1 MRKKKI
7 LLWIIAIIITLIA
20 VFYQKIT
27 GPTYPKKV
35 NINFNNKNYKIKL
48 LRSHGG
54 KDNAKITLNI
64 PDKDINATLYYR
76 HFPSNE
82 KYIKINF
89 SHEVIKQKKLFGK
102 EKNIKVLTAELPNQ
116 PPAGKLQYYIVLDS
130 FGNTIDILKNNP
142 VVIRFKGAVPLW
154 ILIPHI
160 LLMFTA
166 MLLSTLSVLY
176 AIAKIDKFKL
186 YAYITFFTLFMGGI
200 IFGPIVQKYAFG
212 ELWTGVPF
220 GWDLT
225 DNKTL
230 IAFIFWIIA
239 ILFNLKRKNRT
250 TVIIAGIVLLLIYSI
265 PHSMYGSELNRESGK
280 IEQG

>member
-1 MRKKKI
+1 MKKKKL
-7 LLWIIAIIITLIA
+7 LLWIIAVVITLIA

-35 NINFNNKNYKIKL
+35 IVNFNDKEYKVKL

-54 KDNAKITLNI
+54 ESNARIILNI
-64 PDKDINATLYYR
+64 PDKDINASLFYR
-76 HFPSNE
+76 HYPTNE
-82 KYIKINF
+82 EYTKIDFKREN
-89 SHEVIKQKKLFGK
+89 VKQRKMFGEGK
-102 EKNIKVLTAELPNQ
+102 EVSALTAELPNQ

-130 FGNTIDILKNNP
+130 FGKTYDLQKKSP
-142 VVIRFKGAVPLW
+142 VVIRFKGDVPLA

-160 LLMFTA
+160 LFMFIA
-166 MLLSTLSVLY
+166 MFLSTLTVLY
-176 AIAKIDKFKL
+176 AIAKIDKFKI
-186 YAYITFFTLFMGGI
+186 YAFITFAVLFIGGM

-212 ELWTGVPF
+212 ELWTGIPF

-230 IAFIFWIIA
+230 IAFVFWLAA
-239 ILFNLKRKNRT
+239 ILINLKRKNRT
-250 TVIIAGIVLLLIYSI
+250 SVIIAGIVLLLIYSI